1 MPLGGSARC
10 TISSNDSKGDSVS
23 MQNVLLVRY
32 GEVFLKGA
40 NRPHFLKVL
49 TDNVKRAV
57 KPLGGRVWLSD
68 SRIYVADFS
77 DLQACIDRVTKV
89 FGVYSVSPAVE
100 LEKDFEEIAAACI
113 EMMQPYSGTF
123 KVMGK
128 RSDKKF
134 PMNSMEIAMEIGG
147 RVLESNPNLRV
158 DVHTPQ
164 HRLMVEIRDK
174 AYICVEEIKA
184 VGGMPMGT
192 GGKAAL
198 LLSGGID
205 SPVAGY
211 QLMKRGVKLCAIH
224 FQSPPYTG
232 ELAKDKVLQL
242 AKKLAFYSNGMR
254 VYMVPFTKCQLEI
267 HEKCPEEL
275 GTLIT
280 RRFMMRIAER
290 IARDFGALA
299 LITGESLGQ
308 VASQTMEALT
318 CTDAVVDMPVF
329 RPLIG
334 LDKTEIMEIAERID
348 TYETSILPY
357 EDCCTVFTPR
367 HPVTKPKVETM
378 PKVEEKLD
386 VEALVNEAVENTEM
400 VIVDPE

>member
-1 MPLGGSARC
+1 MR
-10 TISSNDSKGDSVS
+10 D
-23 MQNVLLVRY
+23 VLLVRY

-49 TDNVKRAV
+49 TDNIKRAV
-57 KPLGGRVWLSD
+57 KPIGGHVWLSD
-68 SRIYVADFS
+68 SRIYVSDFE
-77 DLQACIDRVTKV
+77 DLQECIRRVTKV

-100 LEKDFEEIAAACI
+100 MEKDFDAIAEKCI
-113 EMMQPYSGTF
+113 EMMQGFEGSF
-123 KVMGK
+123 KVFAR
-128 RSDKKF
+128 RSDKHF
-134 PMNSMEIAMEIGG
+134 PLNSMEIGQELGG
-147 RVLESNPNLRV
+147 RILESNPKLWV
-158 DVHTPQ
+158 DVHKPI
-164 HRLMVEIRDK
+164 HRMNVEIRDN
-174 AYICVEEIKA
+174 AYLCVEEIKA

-211 QLMKRGVKLCAIH
+211 QLMKRGVRCCAIH

-232 ELAKDKVLQL
+232 ELAKDKVMQL
-242 AKKLAFYSNGMR
+242 AKLLSEYGGSMR
-254 VYMVPFTKCQLEI
+254 VYLVPFTKCQLEI
-267 HEKCPEEL
+267 HEKCPEGL

-290 IARDFGALA
+290 IAKQFGAQA

-308 VASQTMEALT
+308 VASQTMEALG
-318 CTDAVVDMPVF
+318 CTDAVVNMPVF

-334 LDKTEIMEIAERID
+334 LDKTEIMDIAEKIG

-367 HPVTKPKVETM
+367 HPVTKPKLDTM
-378 PKVEEKLD
+378 PDAERKLD
-386 VEALVNEAVENTEM
+386 VEALVSEAVANTEM
-400 VIVDPE
+400 EII

>member
-1 MPLGGSARC
+1 
-10 TISSNDSKGDSVS
+10 
-23 MQNVLLVRY
+23 MQQVLLVRY

-40 NRPHFLKVL
+40 NRPHFLKAL
-49 TDNVKRAV
+49 TDNIKRAV
-57 KPLGGRVWLSD
+57 KPLGGHVWLSD
-68 SRIYVADFS
+68 SRVYVSQFS
-77 DLQACIDRVTKV
+77 DMRQCIERVSKV

-100 LEKDFEEIAAACI
+100 MEKDFEVIAAECVK
-113 EMMQPYSGTF
+113 MMQPYSGTF
-123 KVMGK
+123 KVQGK
-128 RSDKKF
+128 RSDKHF
-134 PMNSMEIAMEIGG
+134 PMNSMEIAAEIGG
-147 RVLESNPNLRV
+147 RVLDANPNLKV
-158 DVHTPQ
+158 DVHAPQ
-164 HRLMVEIRDK
+164 HRLMVEIRDN
-174 AYICVEEIKA
+174 AYICVEEIRA

-211 QLMKRGVKLCAIH
+211 QLMKRGVRLCAIH

-242 AKKLAFYSNGMR
+242 AKKLAWYMGGMR
-254 VYMVPFTKCQLEI
+254 VYLVPFTKCQLEI

-280 RRFMMRIAER
+280 RRFMMRIAQR
-290 IARDFGALA
+290 LARDYGALA

-308 VASQTMEALT
+308 VASQTMEALS

-334 LDKTEIMEIAERID
+334 LDKTEIMDIAVKID
-348 TYETSILPY
+348 TYDTSILPY

-367 HPVTKPKVETM
+367 HPVTRPKLETM
-378 PKVEEKLD
+378 PRVEAGLD
-386 VEALVNEAVENTEM
+386 VEALVNEAVENTE
-400 VIVDPE
+400 VIVV

>member
-1 MPLGGSARC
+1 
-10 TISSNDSKGDSVS
+10 
-23 MQNVLLVRY
+23 MQDVLLVRY

-40 NRPHFLKVL
+40 NRPHFLKALV
-49 TDNVKRAV
+49 DNVKRVV
-57 KPLGGRVWLSD
+57 KPLNGHVWMSD
-68 SRIYVADFS
+68 SRIYVSDFT
-77 DLQACIDRVTKV
+77 DLQACIYNVSRV
-89 FGVYSVSPAVE
+89 FGVYSVSPARE
-100 LEKDFEEIAAACI
+100 MEKDFEVIAAECVK
-113 EMMQPYSGTF
+113 MMQGYSGTF
-123 KVMGK
+123 KVYGK
-128 RSDKKF
+128 RSDKHF
-134 PMNSMEIAMEIGG
+134 PMNSMEIGMEVGH
-147 RVLESNPNLRV
+147 RVLEANPNLSV
-158 DVHTPQ
+158 DVHKPQ

-174 AYICVEEIKA
+174 AYICVDEIPA
-184 VGGMPMGT
+184 VGGLPMGT

-211 QLMKRGVKLCAIH
+211 QLMKRGVRICAIH

-242 AKKLAFYSNGMR
+242 ARKLAWYMGGMR

-267 HEKCPEEL
+267 HEKCPDEL

-290 IARDFGALA
+290 LARDFGAQA

-308 VASQTMEALT
+308 VASQTMEALA
-318 CTDAVVDMPVF
+318 CTDAVVEMPVF

-334 LDKTEIMEIAERID
+334 NDKTEIMAIAEKID

-367 HPVTKPKVETM
+367 HPVTKPKLETM
-378 PKVEEKLD
+378 PKVESKLD
-386 VEALVNEAVENTEM
+386 VEALVNEAVEGTEM
-400 VIVDPE
+400 IIL

>member
-1 MPLGGSARC
+1 
-10 TISSNDSKGDSVS
+10 
-23 MQNVLLVRY
+23 MQQVLLVRY

-40 NRPHFLKVL
+40 NRPHFLKAL
-49 TDNVKRAV
+49 TDNVKRVV
-57 KPLGGRVWLSD
+57 KPLGGHVWLSD
-68 SRIYVADFS
+68 SRIYVSNVTDM
-77 DLQACIDRVTKV
+77 QACIDNVSRV
-89 FGVYSVSPAVE
+89 FGVYSVSPAIE
-100 LEKDFEEIAAACI
+100 IEKDFEAIAAECVR
-113 EMMQPYSGTF
+113 MMQPYSGTF
-123 KVMGK
+123 KVQGK

-134 PMNSMEIAMEIGG
+134 PLNSMEIGAEIGG
-147 RVLESNPNLRV
+147 RILEANPNLTV
-158 DVHTPQ
+158 DVHKPQ
-164 HRLMVEIRDK
+164 HRLMVEIRDM

-211 QLMKRGVKLCAIH
+211 QLMKRGVKICAIH

-232 ELAKDKVLQL
+232 ELAKDKVFQL
-242 AKKLAFYSNGMR
+242 AKKLAWYSGGMR
-254 VYMVPFTKCQLEI
+254 VYLVPFTKCQLEI
-267 HEKCPEEL
+267 HEKCPDEL

-290 IARDFGALA
+290 IAKDFGALA

-318 CTDAVVDMPVF
+318 CTDAVVTMPVF

-334 LDKTEIMEIAERID
+334 LDKTEIMAIAEKID

-367 HPVTKPKVETM
+367 HPVTRPKVETM
-378 PKVEEKLD
+378 SKVEAKLD
-386 VEALVNEAVENTEM
+386 VEALVNEAVEGTEM
-400 VIVDPE
+400 LII

>member
-1 MPLGGSARC
+1 MRH
-10 TISSNDSKGDSVS
+10 
-23 MQNVLLVRY
+23 VLLVRY

-49 TDNVKRAV
+49 TDNVKKAV
-57 KPLGGRVWLSD
+57 KPIGGHVWLSD
-68 SRIYVADFS
+68 SRIYVSDFT
-77 DLQACIDRVTKV
+77 DLEACIDRVTKV

-100 LEKDFEEIAAACI
+100 LEKDFEAIAAASV
-113 EMMQPYSGTF
+113 EMMKPYSGTF
-123 KVMGK
+123 KVQGK
-128 RSDKKF
+128 RSDKRF

-147 RVLESNPNLRV
+147 RVLEANPNLKV

-164 HRLMVEIRDK
+164 HRLMVEIRDM
-174 AYICVEEIKA
+174 AYICVEEIRA
-184 VGGMPMGT
+184 VGGLPMGC
-192 GGKAAL
+192 GGKAGL

-211 QLMKRGVKLCAIH
+211 MLMKRGVKLCAIH

-242 AKKLAFYSNGMR
+242 AKKLAYYSGGMR

-280 RRFMMRIAER
+280 RRFMMRIAEKL
-290 IARDFGALA
+290 AQDFGALA

-308 VASQTMEALT
+308 VASQTMEAIT
-318 CTDAVVDMPVF
+318 CTDAVVSMPVF

-334 LDKTEIMEIAERID
+334 MDKNEIMDIANKID
-348 TYETSILPY
+348 TFETSILPY

-367 HPVTKPKVETM
+367 HPVTKPRLETM

-386 VEALVNEAVENTEM
+386 VEALVDEAVANTETI
-400 VIVDPE
+400 IVDPE

>member
-1 MPLGGSARC
+1 
-10 TISSNDSKGDSVS
+10 
-23 MQNVLLVRY
+23 MQQVLLVRY

-40 NRPHFLKVL
+40 NRPHFLKAL

-57 KPLGGRVWLSD
+57 KPLGGHVWLSD
-68 SRIYVADFS
+68 SRVYVSQFS
-77 DLQACIDRVTKV
+77 DMQQCVERVSKV

-100 LEKDFEEIAAACI
+100 MEKDFEVIAAECVK
-113 EMMQPYSGTF
+113 MMQPYSGTF
-123 KVMGK
+123 KVQGK
-128 RSDKKF
+128 RSDKHF
-134 PMNSMEIAMEIGG
+134 PMNSMEIAAEIGG
-147 RVLESNPNLRV
+147 RVLEANPNLKV
-158 DVHTPQ
+158 DVHHPQ
-164 HRLMVEIRDK
+164 HRLMVEIRDN
-174 AYICVEEIKA
+174 AYICVEEIRA

-242 AKKLAFYSNGMR
+242 AKKLAWYMGGMR
-254 VYMVPFTKCQLEI
+254 VYLVPFTKCQLEI

-280 RRFMMRIAER
+280 RRFMMRIAQR
-290 IARDFGALA
+290 LAQDYGALA

-308 VASQTMEALT
+308 VASQTMEALC

-334 LDKTEIMEIAERID
+334 LDKTEIMDIAVKID
-348 TYETSILPY
+348 TYDTSILPY

-367 HPVTKPKVETM
+367 HPVTRPRLETM
-378 PKVEEKLD
+378 PKVESKLD
-386 VEALVNEAVENTEM
+386 VEALVNEAVENTET
-400 VIVDPE
+400 IVVDG

>member
-1 MPLGGSARC
+1 MR
-10 TISSNDSKGDSVS
+10 D
-23 MQNVLLVRY
+23 VLLVRY

-49 TDNVKRAV
+49 TDNVKRVV
-57 KPLGGRVWLSD
+57 KPIGGHVWLSD
-68 SRIYVADFS
+68 SRVYVSDFS
-77 DLQACIDRVTKV
+77 DMRDCVDRVSRV

-100 LEKDFEEIAAACI
+100 MEKDLDIISEQCVK
-113 EMMQPYSGTF
+113 MMAPYSGTF
-123 KVMGK
+123 KVQGK

-134 PMNSMEIAMEIGG
+134 PMNSMELAAEIGH
-147 RVLESNPNLRV
+147 RVLEANPNLKV
-158 DVHTPQ
+158 DVHKPQ
-164 HRLMVEIRDK
+164 HRLMVEIRDN
-174 AYICVEEIKA
+174 AYICVQEIMA

-192 GGKAAL
+192 GGRAAL

-211 QLMKRGVKLCAIH
+211 QLMKRGVRLCAIH

-242 AKKLAFYSNGMR
+242 AKKLAWYSGGMR
-254 VYMVPFTKCQLEI
+254 VYLVPFTKCQLEI
-267 HEKCPEEL
+267 HEKCPDEL

-280 RRFMMRIAER
+280 RRFMMRIAQV
-290 IARDFGALA
+290 IARQFGAQA

-308 VASQTMEALT
+308 VASQTMDALC

-334 LDKTEIMEIAERID
+334 LDKTEIMDIAEKID

-367 HPVTKPKVETM
+367 HPVTKPKLETM
-378 PKVEEKLD
+378 PKVEAKLD
-386 VEALVNEAVENTEM
+386 VDALVNEAVEGTEIVM
-400 VIVDPE
+400 VEG